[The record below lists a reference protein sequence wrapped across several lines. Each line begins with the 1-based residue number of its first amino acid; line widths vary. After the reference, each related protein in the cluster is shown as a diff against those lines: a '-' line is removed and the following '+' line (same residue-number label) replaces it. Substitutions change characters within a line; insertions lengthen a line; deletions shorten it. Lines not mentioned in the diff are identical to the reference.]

1 MQIKVLKEYKW
12 LCKIGSLVVAGKEIS
27 PPEEKI
33 ITYPVGKILSF
44 SRKKDLEGFLKFHKT
59 LVWTYT

>member
-1 MQIKVLKEYKW
+1 MKIRILKEYKW
-12 LCKIGSLVVAGKEIS
+12 KCKIGSLVVAGRVIS

-33 ITYPVGKILSF
+33 ITYPVGKILDF

-59 LVWTYT
+59 LEWTYV